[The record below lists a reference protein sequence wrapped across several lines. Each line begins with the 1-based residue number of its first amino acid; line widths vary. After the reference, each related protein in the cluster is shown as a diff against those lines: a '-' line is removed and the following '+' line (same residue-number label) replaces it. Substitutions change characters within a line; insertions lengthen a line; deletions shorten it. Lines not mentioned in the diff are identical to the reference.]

1 MLEILSSCWSLLV
14 GLLMSLWGVF
24 CLVGVWAWEV
34 LYHLHVSAPR
44 LEGLLIGIALA
55 WMMARRDKHP
65 ALRVLSSPLRL
76 VIDILD
82 LAWDQ
87 AAEVVSDLWQTVTG
101 WVSGVYGWIKGKAVG
116 GYNRVM
122 NLLTSLKN
130 RLSNLGKKD
139 DEN

>member
-34 LYHLHVSAPR
+34 LYHLHVSAPS

-87 AAEVVSDLWQTVTG
+87 AVEVVSDSWGVVRSWVAGIVG
-101 WVSGVYGWIKGKAVG
+101 WCR
-116 GYNRVM
+116 NRVSHAWKM
-122 NLLTSLKN
+122 MMGLLSGLKEK
-130 RLSNLGKKD
+130 LSKK
-139 DEN
+139 